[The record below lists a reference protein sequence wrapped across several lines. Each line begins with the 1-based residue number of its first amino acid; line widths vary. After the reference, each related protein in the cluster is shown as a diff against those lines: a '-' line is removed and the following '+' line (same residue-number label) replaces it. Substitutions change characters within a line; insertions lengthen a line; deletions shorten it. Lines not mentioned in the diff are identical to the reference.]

1 MAAWADIFGRQA
13 TYFGAALLFTIGTIV
28 CCNAQSVA
36 AVMAGR
42 AIQGLGGGGIISVQ
56 LIVLSDIIPLRNL
69 PKYMG
74 QCQLATGL
82 GTCLAPVVGG
92 ALVKSTWRWLF
103 YINLPFCA
111 VGLAMPLLL
120 FRYEMPETTFYHKL
134 SSIDWI
140 GSAIF
145 VVGTTTFLL
154 GVCWGGNP
162 YVWDSV
168 PTVVPLLVGLTTVA
182 IAALYEQFVA
192 KKPFLRLSVFTSL
205 SGILCSICVVSQ
217 ALIVSHM

>member
-13 TYFGAALLFTIGTIV
+13 TYFAAVLLFTIGTIV
-28 CCNAQSVA
+28 CCTAQNVA
-36 AVMAGR
+36 AMMAGR

-56 LIVLSDIIPLRNL
+56 LIILSDIIPLRQL

-74 QCQLATGL
+74 QCQLATGI
-82 GTCLAPVVGG
+82 GTCLAPIVGG

-111 VGLAMPLLL
+111 IGLAIPLLL
-120 FRYEMPETTFYHKL
+120 FRYEMPETTLYDKL

-145 VVGTTTFLL
+145 VVGTTSFLL
-154 GVCWGGNP
+154 GISWGGNQ
-162 YVWDSV
+162 YIWDSV
-168 PTVVPLLVGLTTVA
+168 PTLIPLIVGLATVVM
-182 IAALYEQFVA
+182 AALYERFVA
-192 KKPFLRLSVFTSL
+192 KKPFLRFSIFNRYS
-205 SGILCSICVVSQ
+205 SMLCSICAVFQ
-217 ALIVSHM
+217 ALIVRHD